1 MADELIGIFH
11 FINAACSHFVM
22 EPFIAPVLAHLG
34 MDEVLVDGSEIR
46 GQDLIQDV
54 DDALFRFHG
63 FSPFLSFSALKGA
76 LTRDA
81 ITAKWPCHK
90 FIINTSRAFVNSF
103 GRVSLSL
110 IFIISDTGSQSRTV
124 TTR

>member
-11 FINAACSHFVM
+11 FVDAALPHFVM
-22 EPFIAPVLAHLG
+22 EPFIAPILAHLG

-63 FSPFLSFSALKGA
+63 FSPFLRLSALKGA
-76 LTRDA
+76 FVHDA
-81 ITAKWPCHK
+81 ITARWLP
-90 FIINTSRAFVNSF
+90 
-103 GRVSLSL
+103 
-110 IFIISDTGSQSRTV
+110 
-124 TTR
+124 